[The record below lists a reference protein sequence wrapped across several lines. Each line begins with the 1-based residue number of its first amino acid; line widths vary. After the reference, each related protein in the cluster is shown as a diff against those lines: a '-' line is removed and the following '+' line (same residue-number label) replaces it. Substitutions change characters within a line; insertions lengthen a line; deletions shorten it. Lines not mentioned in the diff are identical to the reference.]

1 MVETRKVQIT
11 GGATYIISLPKSWA
25 MEKNL
30 SPGDSLTLAPRSDG
44 TIVISSERDFEKK
57 VNTKQLDLNGYDPNT
72 LIRSLIGTYMAGY
85 TMVELTDK
93 KGIKPDIRSAIMRF
107 TRMVIGPEIIE
118 ESETRIILKDLI
130 DPSEFSQRKG
140 LKRMYLMVKKMHED
154 AILSFEEGD
163 NALAKDV
170 IERDSDVDRLY
181 WMITKHYNMLMANS
195 RLIDNLEITRE
206 RSLGYMLVSR
216 AMERIGDHAVRIAR
230 NTMILSDGFKEGLL
244 QDIKKESKLAMDIL
258 GGASDSFF
266 NEDLKKANASIDMR
280 EKLEAMN
287 DKLMKVVKE
296 ERKVDVTG
304 LSYILESISR
314 TGSYAT
320 DISEISINYIM
331 SE

>member
-1 MVETRKVQIT
+1 MVETRKVQMT
-11 GGATYIISLPKSWA
+11 GGSTYIISLPKSWA
-25 MEKNL
+25 LDRDIKA
-30 SPGDSLTLAPRSDG
+30 GDPLVVAPRSDG
-44 TIVISSERDFEKK
+44 TIVISSKGDFEKK
-57 VNTKQLDLNGYDPNT
+57 VNTKQMELEGYTVTT

-85 TMVELTDK
+85 TRVELFDK
-93 KGIKPDIRSAIMRF
+93 KGIKPDLRSAIMRF

-181 WMITKHYNMLMANS
+181 WMITKHYNMLMANPK
-195 RLIDNLEITRE
+195 LIDNLEITRE
-206 RSLGYMLVSR
+206 RSLSYMLVSR
-216 AMERIGDHAVRIAR
+216 SMERIGDHAVRIAR
-230 NTMILSDGFKEGLL
+230 NTMMLSDGFKEGL
-244 QDIKKESKLAMDIL
+244 KEEVRKESQLALEIL
-258 GGASDSFF
+258 NGAVESFF
-266 NEDLKKANASIDMR
+266 DEDLKKANTSIDMR
-280 EKLEAMN
+280 EKLERLN
-287 DKLMKVVKE
+287 DKLMKVIKE
-296 ERKVDVTG
+296 ERKLDVTS

-331 SE
+331 SI

>member
-1 MVETRKVQIT
+1 MVETRKVQLT
-11 GGATYIISLPKSWA
+11 GGSTYIISLPKAWA
-25 MEKNL
+25 SEKEL
-30 SPGDSLTLAPRSDG
+30 KPGDTLTVTPRSDG
-44 TIVISSERDFEKK
+44 TIVVSSERDYEKK
-57 VNTKQLDLNGYDPNT
+57 ANTKELVLEGYDPKT

-85 TMVELTDK
+85 SMVELTDK
-93 KGIKPDIRSAIMRF
+93 TGIKPDIRSAIMKF

-118 ESETRIILKDLI
+118 ESENRIILKDLI

-154 AILSFEEGD
+154 AIHSFETGD
-163 NALAKDV
+163 IALAKDV

-181 WMITKHYNMLMANS
+181 WMITKHYNMLLSNP

-230 NTMILSDGFKEGLL
+230 NAIILSDGFKEGLK
-244 QDIKKESKLAMDIL
+244 QDIKKESELAMDIL
-258 GGASDSFF
+258 TCAAESFF
-266 NEDLKKANASIDMR
+266 DEDLKKANDSIDMR
-280 EKLEAMN
+280 ERLEKIN
-287 DKLMKVVKE
+287 DKLMKTVKE
-296 ERKVDVTG
+296 ERKVDVTP
-304 LSYILESISR
+304 LSYTLESISR

-331 SE
+331 SG

>member
-1 MVETRKVQIT
+1 MVETRKVQLT
-11 GGATYIISLPKSWA
+11 GGSTYIISLPKAWA
-25 MEKNL
+25 TEKDIKA
-30 SPGDSLTLAPRSDG
+30 GDHLTVTPRSDG

-57 VNTKQLDLNGYDPNT
+57 VNTKQLSLEGYDPNT
-72 LIRSLIGTYMAGY
+72 IIRSLIGAYMAGY

-93 KGIKPDIRSAIMRF
+93 NGIKPDIRSAIMRF

-154 AILSFEEGD
+154 AILSFEKGD
-163 NALAKDV
+163 SVLAKDV

-181 WMITKHYNMLMANS
+181 WMITKHYNMIMANL

-230 NTMILSDGFKEGLL
+230 NAMILSDGFKKGLK
-244 QDIKKESKLAMDIL
+244 QDIKKESELSMEIL
-258 GGASDSFF
+258 NCAAESFF
-266 NEDLKKANASIDMR
+266 DEDLKKANESIDMR
-280 EKLEAMN
+280 DKLEKMN

-296 ERKVDVTG
+296 ERKVDVTP
-304 LSYILESISR
+304 LSYTLESISR

-331 SE
+331 SG